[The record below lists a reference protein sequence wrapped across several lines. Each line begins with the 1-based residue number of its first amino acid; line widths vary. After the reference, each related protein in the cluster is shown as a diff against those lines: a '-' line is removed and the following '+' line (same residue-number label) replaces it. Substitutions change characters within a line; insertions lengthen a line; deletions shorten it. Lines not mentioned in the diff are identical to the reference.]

1 MKYAEPYDTR
11 RSPPAPVMRVKITN
25 PVTGQSL
32 TQHHYVDTG
41 FDATLLVD
49 QQTYNKLQLHLTRI
63 DEEAYALHAGT
74 LAQPL
79 TVAAAHVEIANIY
92 ASLEKIYVHPLPVKP
107 LIGRQ
112 ILNKLYIHL
121 KGPQNTLQATTKNTN
136 NQEQRRNPAPA

>member
-1 MKYAEPYDTR
+1 MKYAETYDTR

-41 FDATLLVD
+41 FNATLLVD

-136 NQEQRRNPAPA
+136 IH

>member
-1 MKYAEPYDTR
+1 MKYAETYDTQR
-11 RSPPAPVMRVKITN
+11 KPPAPIMLIKITN

-41 FDATLLVD
+41 FNATLLINE
-49 QQTYNKLQLHLTRI
+49 QTYNKLQLHLTRI

-79 TVAAAHVEIANIY
+79 TVAAAHIQIANIY
-92 ASLEKIYVHPLPVKP
+92 TSLEKIYVHPLPIKP

-121 KGPQNTLQATTKNTN
+121 KGPQNTLQASTKNTN
-136 NQEQRRNPAPA
+136 NQE